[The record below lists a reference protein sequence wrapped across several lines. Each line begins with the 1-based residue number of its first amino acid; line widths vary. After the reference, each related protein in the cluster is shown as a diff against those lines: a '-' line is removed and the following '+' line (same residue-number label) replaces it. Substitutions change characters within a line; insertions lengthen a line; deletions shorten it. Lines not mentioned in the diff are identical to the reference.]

1 MPDIFISYAR
11 DNSHGQHLAERIHEQ
26 LLDAKFT
33 VFRDVHGIAAGDQWV
48 RVLEAEL
55 TASRLVVLV
64 VSQKVLESQWVFSE
78 LSIPPFL
85 IYHDASFIMGF
96 FTA

>member
-11 DNSHGQHLAERIHEQ
+11 DHSHGQHLAERTHEQ
-26 LLDAKFT
+26 LRDAGFT